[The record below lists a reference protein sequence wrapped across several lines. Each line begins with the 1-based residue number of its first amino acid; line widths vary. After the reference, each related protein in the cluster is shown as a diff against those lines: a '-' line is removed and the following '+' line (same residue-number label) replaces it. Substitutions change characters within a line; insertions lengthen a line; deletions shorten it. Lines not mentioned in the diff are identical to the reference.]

1 MAGPFVDA
9 EGFAEAETSEGF
21 GGIGEILRGWMS
33 GVGFVAVKVEG

>member
-21 GGIGEILRGWMS
+21 GGIGEIFRGWS
-33 GVGFVAVKVEG
+33 GVGFLVVEEDG